1 VNLRARSAGAIA
13 CVVAVGAIGVASPRD
28 GERSPA
34 ANAAQAADERC
45 PKGARVLPADAVA
58 GAARAALAAAPTT
71 HPAKEQ
77 RRVRVTQ
84 AALAPSAAA
93 RGGAARVRCGR
104 AIQRRTVVV
113 HLDFPA
119 MAPSASLRQGV
130 VLVSRVGT
138 EYEVWAT
145 LR

>member
-1 VNLRARSAGAIA
+1 MSCL
-13 CVVAVGAIGVASPRD
+13 VAVSALGVASAQD
-28 GERSPA
+28 GERAPA
-34 ANAAQAADERC
+34 ASAAQAEDERC
-45 PKGARVLPADAVA
+45 PEGARVLPADAVA
-58 GAARAALAAAPTT
+58 VAARAALAAARTEY
-71 HPAKEQ
+71 PAKEQ
-77 RRVRVTQ
+77 RGVRVTQ
-84 AALAPSAAA
+84 AALASFDRA

-113 HLDFPA
+113 YLDFPA

-130 VLVSRVGT
+130 VLVSRTGR